1 MTVRYILAGLELAL
15 MILFL
20 IALPVVNLGNIAGVG
35 ISVILLAVTLGFP
48 KFSQLVRK
56 LWAGAGGKVFILAV
70 CLVILICAGFAVFCT
85 VKMLGAVSKEQEKP
99 SAVVV
104 LGCQVRGERPSKMLR
119 RRLDAAIGYLNDNP
133 DIPVIVSGGQG
144 WDDAT
149 SEALCMKNYLTEQGI
164 SDDRII
170 MEDKSTSTDENLQ
183 FSFDILD
190 EMGLSRDIVL
200 VTDGYHQYRA
210 QLIADKHGAGDVSSV
225 SAPTEFRFIPT
236 YWVREWFGIFQQL
249 FLK

>member
-35 ISVILLAVTLGFP
+35 VSVILLAVTLGFP
-48 KFSQLVRK
+48 KFSQLVKRI
-56 LWAGAGGKVFILAV
+56 WAGAGGKVLIIAV
-70 CLVILICAGFAVFCT
+70 CLVIAVCAGFAVFCT
-85 VKMLGAVSKEQEKP
+85 VKMLGAMNKEPEKP

-119 RRLDAAIGYLNDNP
+119 RRLDAAIGYLNENK

-144 WDDAT
+144 WDEAI

-164 SDDRII
+164 DESRII

-190 EMGLSRDIVL
+190 KMGLKRDIVL

-210 QLIADKHGAGDVSSV
+210 QLIAKKHGAGDISAV
-225 SAPTEFRFIPT
+225 SASTEFRFIPT

-249 FLK
+249 ALK